1 MPVTQADILLDN
13 KKHNVINIS
22 TPYYWHIFHSLAVNP
37 TLPVMLKSY
46 IKIAWRNLL
55 RNKVYAAINVIG
67 LALGISA
74 CLVIFL
80 SVHFELSYDNFHA
93 GKENIYR
100 VVSELGS
107 PDRGSHKMASVPDPA
122 PEALSGRFAGIES
135 LAAIHPIYPKMAV
148 TGNNGVIKK
157 FESGSKPDVVIA
169 YPEYFSVFQ
178 YTWLAGKPA
187 TALQDP
193 FKVVLTASKA
203 AKYFGDLPAE
213 KYIGKTVSYNDSIP
227 LTVAGIV
234 KDLPQNSDLIFNDFI
249 SFATVKNSPFKN
261 EFGFDQWG
269 MFGGTQAF
277 VKLAP
282 GTDTVLLNKQLAAF
296 ANERVMVA
304 AGETKIFRLQSL
316 SDIHFNSDYT
326 DDFSRQVHLPTLY
339 GLMAIAV
346 FILII
351 AAINFIN
358 LSTAQSVERSKEVG
372 IRKVLGSNKRSL
384 VIYFLTETFLLTAA
398 AVLLSLLTVKPLLD
412 AFSAFMP
419 NGVALHLFSWPT
431 LLFLLLITLFTT
443 LLSGLYPAKILS
455 AFQPVQSLKGSTG
468 LKGNQRGYL
477 RIGLVVFQFTI
488 SLVFI
493 IGSLVINNQI
503 RYMLNKDL
511 GFKKEAIITFDTNR
525 AYAKTLPRVLAEKIQ
540 SLPQVDM
547 VSLSQGPPSDK
558 GHWGT
563 FLKYK
568 GKDELRADCHL
579 EFGDKNFVP
588 LYQLKL
594 VAGRNLYTSDTINEV
609 LINEACAKAL
619 GFKTPADA
627 IGKFVESGISDGP
640 SKKIIPV
647 VGVVADFHAVT
658 LRDQIKPVF
667 IVSSQEICRFVNVK
681 LSLGGYTGEQ
691 LQRTIADIGKAYASV
706 YPNEKFDYHFF
717 DDTIRKFY
725 EREQQMKQLMNTGMT
740 IAIVISCLGLFGLAA
755 FTARQRTKEIGIR
768 KVLGASVGNIAALLS
783 KDFLRYVF
791 IAALLASPIAWY
803 AMHKWLQG
811 FAYSAPISWWMFV
824 VAGMMA
830 MFIALV
836 TVSFQSVKA
845 ALANPVKSLK
855 AE

>member
-1 MPVTQADILLDN
+1 
-13 KKHNVINIS
+13 
-22 TPYYWHIFHSLAVNP
+22 
-37 TLPVMLKSY
+37 MLKSY

-55 RNKVYAAINVIG
+55 RNRVYAAINVTG

-80 SVHFELSYDNFHA
+80 SVHFEMSYDNFHP

-100 VVSELGS
+100 VVSEIGS
-107 PDRGSHKMASVPDPA
+107 PERGIHKISSVPDPA
-122 PEALSGRFAGIES
+122 PEALTGRFSGIET
-135 LAAIHPIYPKMAV
+135 LAAIHPVYPKTSV
-148 TGNNGVIKK
+148 TGSNGAIKK
-157 FESGSKPDVVIA
+157 FESGNKPDVVIA

-178 YTWLAGKPA
+178 YTWLAGKQA
-187 TALQDP
+187 AALQEP

-213 KYIGKTVSYNDSIP
+213 KYLGKIVNYNDSIP

-261 EFGFDQWG
+261 DFGFDQWG
-269 MFGGTQAF
+269 MFGGTQAY
-277 VKLAP
+277 VKLTP
-282 GTDTVLLNKQLAAF
+282 GTDTVQLNRQLAAF
-296 ANERVMVA
+296 AGERVMIA
-304 AGETKIFRLQSL
+304 AGETNVFRLQPL
-316 SDIHFNSDYT
+316 QDIHFNSDYT
-326 DDFSRQVHLPTLY
+326 DDFGRRAHLPTMY
-339 GLMAIAV
+339 GLMAIAL
-346 FILII
+346 FILVI

-358 LSTAQSVERSKEVG
+358 LSTAQSVERSREVG

-384 VIYFLTETFLLTAA
+384 VMYFLTETFLLTAS
-398 AVLLSLLTVKPLLD
+398 AVLLSLLAVKPLLQ
-412 AFSAFMP
+412 AFSSFMP
-419 NGVALHLFSWPT
+419 NGVSLHLFSWPT
-431 LLFLLLITLFTT
+431 LLFLLLLTLFTT

-455 AFQPVQSLKGSTG
+455 SFQPVQSLKGSTG

-493 IGSLVINNQI
+493 ISSLVINNQI

-511 GFKKEAIITFDTNR
+511 GFKKDAIITFDTNR
-525 AYAKTLPRVLAEKIQ
+525 AYAKTLPGVLADKIRL
-540 SLPQVDM
+540 LPQVEM
-547 VSLSQGPPSDK
+547 VSLSQGPPSDER
-558 GHWGT
+558 HWGT
-563 FLKYK
+563 FLKYTDK
-568 GKDELRADCHL
+568 NELQADCHL
-579 EFGDKNFVP
+579 EFGDENYVP

-594 VAGRNLYTSDTINEV
+594 LAGRNLRTTDTISEV
-609 LINEACAKAL
+609 LINETCAKAL

-627 IGKFVESGISDGP
+627 VGKFVEPGISDGP
-640 SKKIIPV
+640 SRKIIPV
-647 VGVVADFHAVT
+647 AGVVADFHALA
-658 LRDQIKPVF
+658 LRDRIKPVF
-667 IVSSQEICRFVNVK
+667 IVSSREVCRFINVK
-681 LSLGGYTGEQ
+681 LTLAGYSGEQ
-691 LQRTIADIGKAYASV
+691 LQHTISEIRKAYADI
-706 YPNEKFDYHFF
+706 YPNEKFDYHFY

-725 EREQQMKQLMNTGMT
+725 EQERRMEQLMNTGMT

-768 KVLGASVGNIAALLS
+768 KVLGASVSNIAAMLS

-811 FAYSAPISWWMFV
+811 FAYSAPVSWWMFV
-824 VAGMMA
+824 VAGLAA
-830 MFIALV
+830 MLIALI

>member
-1 MPVTQADILLDN
+1 
-13 KKHNVINIS
+13 
-22 TPYYWHIFHSLAVNP
+22 
-37 TLPVMLKSY
+37 MLKSY

-80 SVHFELSYDNFHA
+80 SVHFELSYDNFHP
-93 GKENIYR
+93 GRENIYR
-100 VVSELGS
+100 VVSQLNS
-107 PDRGSHKMASVPDPA
+107 PDRGISKMSRVPDSA
-122 PEALSGRFAGIES
+122 PEALSNKFAGVQT
-135 LAAIHPIYPKMAV
+135 LAAIHPIRPKVAV
-148 TGNNGVIKK
+148 SGSNGVVKK

-169 YPEYFSVFQ
+169 SPEYFSIFQ
-178 YTWLAGKPA
+178 YTWLAGKPG
-187 TALQDP
+187 TALQEP

-203 AKYFGDLPAE
+203 VKYFGDLPAE
-213 KYIGKTVSYNDSIP
+213 KYLGKIVYYNDSIP

-234 KDLPQNSDLIFNDFI
+234 KDLPQNSDFLFNDFI
-249 SFATVKNSPFKN
+249 SFASVKNSPFEN
-261 EFGFDQWG
+261 DFGFGQWG
-269 MFGGTQAF
+269 MFGGTQAY
-277 VKLAP
+277 VKLNP
-282 GTDTVLLNKQLAAF
+282 GADTVLLNRQLAAF
-296 ANERVMVA
+296 ANERVLGQ
-304 AGETKIFRLQSL
+304 AGVSKAFRLQPL
-316 SDIHFNSDYT
+316 ADIHFNGDYT
-326 DDFSRQVHLPTLY
+326 DEFGHKAHLPTMY
-339 GLMAIAV
+339 GLMAIAL

-358 LSTAQSVERSKEVG
+358 LSTAQSVERSKEIG

-384 VIYFLTETFLLTAA
+384 VVYFLTETFLLTTS
-398 AVLLSLLTVKPLLD
+398 AVLLSLLAVKPLLEL
-412 AFSAFMP
+412 FSSFMP
-419 NGVALHLFSWPT
+419 DGVSLHLFSWPT
-431 LLFLLLITLFTT
+431 LLFLLLLTLFTT

-455 AFQPVQSLKGSTG
+455 SFKPVQSLKGSTG
-468 LKGNQRGYL
+468 VKGNQRGYL

-511 GFKKEAIITFDTNR
+511 GFTKDAIITFDTNR
-525 AYAKTLPRVLAEKIQ
+525 AYAKTLPAVLAEKIRL
-540 SLPQVDM
+540 LPQVEM
-547 VSLSQGPPSDK
+547 VSLSQGPPSDN

-563 FLKYK
+563 DLKYTDK
-568 GKDELRADCHL
+568 TELRANCHL
-579 EFGDKNFVP
+579 EFGDENYLP

-594 VAGRNLYTSDTINEV
+594 VAGRNLRTSDTISEV
-609 LINEACAKAL
+609 LINETCAKAL
-619 GFKTPADA
+619 GFKNPADA
-627 IGKFVESGISDGP
+627 VGKFVESGMSDRP
-640 SKKIIPV
+640 SRKIIPV
-647 VGVVADFHAVT
+647 VGVLADFHTVA

-667 IVSSQEICRFVNVK
+667 IASSQDICRFVNVK
-681 LSLGGYTGEQ
+681 LSLAGFTGEQ
-691 LQRTIADIGKAYASV
+691 LQRTIAGIQKAYASV
-706 YPNEKFDYHFF
+706 YPGEKFDYHFY

-725 EREQQMKQLMNTGMT
+725 ERERQMEQLMNTGMT

-791 IAALLASPIAWY
+791 IAAVLASPIAWY

-811 FAYSAPISWWMFV
+811 FAYSAPISWWIFV
-824 VAGMMA
+824 LAGIIA

>member
-1 MPVTQADILLDN
+1 
-13 KKHNVINIS
+13 
-22 TPYYWHIFHSLAVNP
+22 
-37 TLPVMLKSY
+37 MLKSY

-55 RNKVYAAINVIG
+55 RNKVYAGINVIG

-80 SVHFELSYDNFHA
+80 SVHFELSYDNFHRD
-93 GKENIYR
+93 KENIYR
-100 VVSELGS
+100 VVSEIGS
-107 PDRGSHKMASVPDPA
+107 PERGLHKMSSVPDPA
-122 PEALSGRFAGIES
+122 PEVLSNRFTGIET
-135 LAAIHPIYPKMAV
+135 LAAIHPVYPKMSV
-148 TGNNGVIKK
+148 TADNGEVKK
-157 FESGSKPDVVIA
+157 FESGNKPDVVIA
-169 YPEYFSVFQ
+169 YPEYFNVFQ
-178 YTWLAGKPA
+178 YTWLAGKPVA
-187 TALQDP
+187 ALQEP

-213 KYIGKTVSYNDSIP
+213 KYLGKIVNYNDSIP

-234 KDLPQNSDLIFNDFI
+234 KDLPPNTDLIFNDFI

-269 MFGGTQAF
+269 MFGGTQAY
-277 VKLAP
+277 VKLTP
-282 GTDTVLLNKQLAAF
+282 GTDTVQLNRQLAAF
-296 ANERVMVA
+296 AGERVLTE
-304 AGETKIFRLQSL
+304 AGETKTFRLQPL
-316 SDIHFNSDYT
+316 ADIHFNNDYT
-326 DDFSRQVHLPTLY
+326 DDFSRRAHLPTMY
-339 GLMAIAV
+339 GLMAIAL
-346 FILII
+346 FILVI

-384 VIYFLTETFLLTAA
+384 VAYFLTETFLLTAS
-398 AVLLSLLTVKPLLD
+398 AVLLSLLAVKPLLQ
-412 AFSAFMP
+412 AFSSFMP
-419 NGVALHLFSWPT
+419 VGVSLYLFSWPT

-455 AFQPVQSLKGSTG
+455 SFQPVQSLKGSTG

-511 GFKKEAIITFDTNR
+511 GFKKEAIITFNTNR
-525 AYAKTLPRVLAEKIQ
+525 AYAQNLPRVLADKLRL
-540 SLPQVDM
+540 LPQVEM
-547 VSLSQGPPSDK
+547 VSLSQGPPADK

-563 FLKYK
+563 ALKYTDK
-568 GKDELRADCHL
+568 NEMRADCHL
-579 EFGDKNFVP
+579 EFGDENYLP

-594 VAGRNLYTSDTINEV
+594 VAGRNLRTTDTISEM
-609 LINEACAKAL
+609 LINETCAKAL
-619 GFKTPADA
+619 GFKNPADA
-627 IGKFVESGISDGP
+627 VGKFVESGMSD
-640 SKKIIPV
+640 SRFRKIIPV
-647 VGVVADFHAVT
+647 AGVVADFHALA
-658 LRDQIKPVF
+658 LREKIKPVF
-667 IVSSQEICRFVNVK
+667 IVSSREICRFLNVK
-681 LSLGGYTGEQ
+681 LTLAGYSGEQ
-691 LQRTIADIGKAYASV
+691 LQHTISDIRKAYADV
-706 YPNEKFDYHFF
+706 YPNEKFDYHFY
-717 DDTIRKFY
+717 DDTISKFY
-725 EREQQMKQLMNTGMT
+725 EQERQMEQLMNTGMT

-768 KVLGASVGNIAALLS
+768 KVLGASVSNIAAMLS

-811 FAYSAPISWWMFV
+811 FAYSAPVSWWIFV
-824 VAGMMA
+824 LAGVIA
-830 MFIALV
+830 MLIALL